1 VAPVWAVAAVAAT
14 EPGLDAPASAVASK
28 KNNSTG
34 ALLAA
39 ALALPGILP
48 ATAHAQLAP
57 DPGLIAFKY
66 LDYRDWQPG
75 ADRMQVRTPS
85 FFARKPLSDSLQAE
99 GSVVYDSVSGASPL
113 FHNTLS
119 GASRLGVTDY
129 RTAGDLKL
137 TKYFDHVA
145 VGVGGA
151 VSSERDYLS
160 RALSLDARVSSDD
173 GNRTLAFG
181 VGGASDRINST
192 NGVAEGKER
201 HTLDLL
207 AGITQALSPDAIA
220 QSTITY
226 SPGHGYYSDPYKAID
241 VRPDHRQILAWL
253 TRYNQHLPWFDA
265 TVNLSY
271 RYLHDSF
278 GSGSH
283 AAEIAWNQPLPG
295 GWSVAPHLRYY
306 MQSAASFYFDPPF
319 AHGFVPGD
327 SYSADT
333 RLSAFGALT
342 SGLSIAKRLPD
353 GWAVDFK
360 LDFYR
365 QRSDWHLGGDGSP
378 GLEPF
383 SARWIQTGV
392 SKAF

>member
-1 VAPVWAVAAVAAT
+1 MAAT
-14 EPGLDAPASAVASK
+14 EASLNAATPTAAAK

-48 ATAHAQLAP
+48 ATALAQLAP
-57 DPGLIAFKY
+57 DPGLIALKY

-75 ADRMQVRTPS
+75 ADRMRVRSPS
-85 FFARKPLSDSLQAE
+85 FYARKPLSDSLQAE
-99 GSVVYDSVSGASPL
+99 GSIVYDSISGASPL
-113 FHNTLS
+113 YHNTLS

-129 RTAGDLKL
+129 RTAGNAKL
-137 TKYFDHVA
+137 TKYFDPVA
-145 VGVGGA
+145 VGGGGA

-160 RALSLDARVSSDD
+160 RALSLDVRVSSDD
-173 GNRTLAFG
+173 RNRTLAFG
-181 VGGASDRINST
+181 IGGASDRINST

-207 AGITQALSPDAIA
+207 AGITQALSPEAIV
-220 QSTITY
+220 QSTVTY

-241 VRPDHRQILAWL
+241 VRPDHRRIFAWL
-253 TRYNQHLPWFDA
+253 TRYNQHLPWLDA

-278 GSGSH
+278 GSSSH
-283 AAEIAWNQPLPG
+283 TAEFAWNQPLPD
-295 GWSVAPHLRYY
+295 GWSVVPSLRYY
-306 MQSAASFYFDPPF
+306 TQSAADFYFDPPF
-319 AHGFVPGD
+319 PQGFVFGQP
-327 SYSADT
+327 YSADT

-342 SGLSIAKRLPD
+342 SGVSIVKRLPD
-353 GWAVDFK
+353 GWSFDVK

-365 QRSDWHLGGDGSP
+365 QRSDWRLGGDGSP

-392 SKAF
+392 SKTF

>member
-1 VAPVWAVAAVAAT
+1 MK
-14 EPGLDAPASAVASK
+14 LPASPPAPGK
-28 KNNSTG
+28 IHSTG

-48 ATAHAQLAP
+48 ATALAQMIP
-57 DPGLIAFKY
+57 DPGLIELKY

-75 ADRMQVRTPS
+75 ADRMRVHTPS

-99 GSVVYDSVSGASPL
+99 GSIVYDSISGASPL

-119 GASRLGVTDY
+119 GASGLGVTDY
-129 RTAGDLKL
+129 RTAGDVKL
-137 TKYFDHVA
+137 TKYFDQVA
-145 VGVGGA
+145 VGIGAA

-160 RALSLDARVSSDD
+160 RALSLDVRVSSDD
-173 GNRTLAFG
+173 RNRTFAFG

-192 NGVAEGKER
+192 NGVAEGKEK
-201 HTLDLL
+201 HTLDFL
-207 AGITQALSPDAIA
+207 AGITQALSPEAIV

-226 SPGHGYYSDPYKAID
+226 SPGHGFYSDPYKSLD
-241 VRPDHRQILAWL
+241 VRPDHRQIFAWL
-253 TRYNQHLPWFDA
+253 TRYNQHLSWLDA

-278 GSGSH
+278 GSSSH
-283 AAEIAWNQPLPG
+283 TAELAWNQPLPD
-295 GWSVAPHLRYY
+295 GWSVVPNLRYY
-306 MQSAASFYFDPPF
+306 TQGAADFYFDPPF
-319 AHGFVPGD
+319 PQGFDLGQN
-327 SYSADT
+327 YSADT

-342 SGLSIAKRLPD
+342 TGLSVAKRLPD
-353 GWAVDFK
+353 GWSFDLK

-365 QRSDWHLGGDGSP
+365 QRSDWRFGGGGSP
-378 GLEPF
+378 GLEAF

>member
-1 VAPVWAVAAVAAT
+1 MAAT
-14 EPGLDAPASAVASK
+14 EASLNAATPTAAAK

-48 ATAHAQLAP
+48 ATALAQLAP
-57 DPGLIAFKY
+57 DPGLIALKY

-75 ADRMQVRTPS
+75 GDRMRVRSPS
-85 FFARKPLSDSLQAE
+85 FYARKPLSDSLQAE
-99 GSVVYDSVSGASPL
+99 GSIVYDSISGASPL
-113 FHNTLS
+113 YHNTLS

-129 RTAGDLKL
+129 RTAGNAKL
-137 TKYFDHVA
+137 TKYFDPVA
-145 VGVGGA
+145 VGVGAA

-160 RALSLDARVSSDD
+160 RALSLDVRVSSDD
-173 GNRTLAFG
+173 RNRTLAFG
-181 VGGASDRINST
+181 IGGASDRINST

-207 AGITQALSPDAIA
+207 AGITQALSPEAIV
-220 QSTITY
+220 QSTVTY

-241 VRPDHRQILAWL
+241 VRPDHRRIFAWL
-253 TRYNQHLPWFDA
+253 TRYNQHLPWLDA

-278 GSGSH
+278 GTSSH
-283 AAEIAWNQPLPG
+283 TAEFAWNQPLPD
-295 GWSVAPHLRYY
+295 GWSVVPSLRYY
-306 MQSAASFYFDPPF
+306 TQSAADFYFDPPF
-319 AHGFVPGD
+319 PQGFVFGQP
-327 SYSADT
+327 YSADT

-342 SGLSIAKRLPD
+342 SGVSIVKRLPD
-353 GWAVDFK
+353 GWSFDVK

-365 QRSDWHLGGDGSP
+365 QRSDWRLGGDGSR

-392 SKAF
+392 SKTF

>member
-1 VAPVWAVAAVAAT
+1 VVVAVAAT
-14 EPGLDAPASAVASK
+14 EASLNAATPTAAAK

-48 ATAHAQLAP
+48 ATALAQLAP
-57 DPGLIAFKY
+57 DPGLIALRY

-75 ADRMQVRTPS
+75 GDRMRVRSPS
-85 FFARKPLSDSLQAE
+85 FYARKPLSDSLQAE
-99 GSVVYDSVSGASPL
+99 GSIVYDSISGASPL
-113 FHNTLS
+113 YHNTLS

-129 RTAGDLKL
+129 RTAGNAKL
-137 TKYFDHVA
+137 TKYFDPVA
-145 VGVGGA
+145 VGVGAA

-160 RALSLDARVSSDD
+160 RALSLDVRVSSEDR
-173 GNRTLAFG
+173 NRTLAFG
-181 VGGASDRINST
+181 IGGASDRINST

-207 AGITQALSPDAIA
+207 AGITQALSPEAIV
-220 QSTITY
+220 QSTVTY
-226 SPGHGYYSDPYKAID
+226 SPGHGYYSDPYKTID
-241 VRPDHRQILAWL
+241 VRPDHRRIFAWL
-253 TRYNQHLPWFDA
+253 TRYNQHLPWIDA
-265 TVNLSY
+265 TVSLSY

-278 GSGSH
+278 GSSSH
-283 AAEIAWNQPLPG
+283 TAEFAWNQPLPD
-295 GWSVAPHLRYY
+295 GWSVVPSLRYY
-306 MQSAASFYFDPPF
+306 TQSAADFYFDPPF
-319 AHGFVPGD
+319 PQGFVFGQP
-327 SYSADT
+327 YSADT

-342 SGLSIAKRLPD
+342 SGVSIVKRLPD
-353 GWAVDFK
+353 GWSFDVK

-365 QRSDWHLGGDGSP
+365 QRSDWRLGGDGSP

-392 SKAF
+392 SKTF

>member
-1 VAPVWAVAAVAAT
+1 MAAT
-14 EPGLDAPASAVASK
+14 EASLNAATPTAAAK
-28 KNNSTG
+28 RNNSTG

-48 ATAHAQLAP
+48 ATALAQLAP
-57 DPGLIAFKY
+57 DPGLIALKY

-75 ADRMQVRTPS
+75 ADRMRVRSPS
-85 FFARKPLSDSLQAE
+85 FYARKPLSDSLQAE
-99 GSVVYDSVSGASPL
+99 GSIVYDSISGASPL
-113 FHNTLS
+113 YHNTLS

-129 RTAGDLKL
+129 RTAGNAKL
-137 TKYFDHVA
+137 TKYFDPVA
-145 VGVGGA
+145 VGGGGA

-160 RALSLDARVSSDD
+160 RALSLDVRVSSDD
-173 GNRTLAFG
+173 RNRTLAFG
-181 VGGASDRINST
+181 IGGASDRINST

-207 AGITQALSPDAIA
+207 AGITQALSPEAIV
-220 QSTITY
+220 QSTVTY

-241 VRPDHRQILAWL
+241 VRPDHRRIFAWL
-253 TRYNQHLPWFDA
+253 TRYNQHLPWLDA

-271 RYLHDSF
+271 RYLQDSF
-278 GSGSH
+278 GSSSH
-283 AAEIAWNQPLPG
+283 TAEFAWNQPLPD
-295 GWSVAPHLRYY
+295 GWSVVPSLRYY
-306 MQSAASFYFDPPF
+306 TQSAADFYFDPPF
-319 AHGFVPGD
+319 PQGFVFGQP
-327 SYSADT
+327 YSADT

-342 SGLSIAKRLPD
+342 SGVSIVKRLPD
-353 GWAVDFK
+353 GWSFDVK

-365 QRSDWHLGGDGSP
+365 QRSDWRLGGDGSP

-392 SKAF
+392 SKTF

>member
-1 VAPVWAVAAVAAT
+1 VVVAVAAT
-14 EPGLDAPASAVASK
+14 ESTLNVSTSAAASK

-48 ATAHAQLAP
+48 ATAVAQLAP
-57 DPGLIAFKY
+57 DPGLIALKY

-75 ADRMQVRTPS
+75 GDRMRVRTPS
-85 FFARKPLSDSLQAE
+85 FYARKPLSDSLQAE
-99 GSVVYDSVSGASPL
+99 GSIVYDSISGASPL
-113 FHNTLS
+113 YHNTLS

-129 RTAGDLKL
+129 RTAGDAKL
-137 TKYFDHVA
+137 TKYFNQVA
-145 VGVGGA
+145 IGVGAA

-160 RALSLDARVSSDD
+160 RALSLDVRVSSDD
-173 GNRTLAFG
+173 RNRTLALG

-207 AGITQALSPDAIA
+207 AGITQALSPDAIV

-241 VRPDHRQILAWL
+241 VRPDHRRIFAWL
-253 TRYNQHLPWFDA
+253 SRYNQHLPWLDA

-278 GSGSH
+278 GSSSH
-283 AAEIAWNQPLPG
+283 AAEFAWNQPLPD
-295 GWSVAPHLRYY
+295 GWSVVPSLRYY
-306 MQSAASFYFDPPF
+306 TQSAADFYFDPPF
-319 AHGFVPGD
+319 PQGFVFGQP
-327 SYSADT
+327 YSADT

-342 SGLSIAKRLPD
+342 SGVSIVKRLPE
-353 GWAVDFK
+353 GWTFDVK

-365 QRSDWHLGGDGSP
+365 QRSDWRLGGDGSP

-392 SKAF
+392 SKTF

>member
-1 VAPVWAVAAVAAT
+1 VGAT
-14 EPGLDAPASAVASK
+14 EPALKVPTSATVTK
-28 KNNSTG
+28 KGNSSG

-48 ATAHAQLAP
+48 ATALAQMAP
-57 DPGLIAFKY
+57 DPGLIELKY

-75 ADRMQVRTPS
+75 ADRMRVHTPS

-99 GSVVYDSVSGASPL
+99 GSIVYDSISGASPL

-119 GASRLGVTDY
+119 GASGLGVTDY
-129 RTAGDLKL
+129 RTAGDVKL
-137 TKYFDHVA
+137 TKYFDQIA
-145 VGVGGA
+145 VGIGAA

-160 RALSLDARVSSDD
+160 RALSLDVRVSSDD
-173 GNRTLAFG
+173 RNRTFAFG

-192 NGVAEGKER
+192 NGVAEGKEK
-201 HTLDLL
+201 HTLDFL
-207 AGITQALSPDAIA
+207 AGITQALSPEAIM

-226 SPGHGYYSDPYKAID
+226 SPGHGFYSDPYKSLD
-241 VRPDHRQILAWL
+241 VRPDHRQIFAWL
-253 TRYNQHLPWFDA
+253 TRYNQHLSWLDA

-278 GSGSH
+278 GSSSH
-283 AAEIAWNQPLPG
+283 TAEFTWNQPLPD
-295 GWSVAPHLRYY
+295 GWSVVPNLRYY
-306 MQSAASFYFDPPF
+306 TQSAADFYFDPPF
-319 AHGFVPGD
+319 PHGFVLGQN
-327 SYSADT
+327 YSADT

-342 SGLSIAKRLPD
+342 TGLSVAKRLPD
-353 GWAVDFK
+353 GWSFDLK
-360 LDFYR
+360 LDFYL
-365 QRSDWHLGGDGSP
+365 QRSDWHFGGDGSP
-378 GLEPF
+378 GLQPF

>member
-1 VAPVWAVAAVAAT
+1 MATAWAVAAVAAT
-14 EPGLDAPASAVASK
+14 EPSPDAGASK
-28 KNNSTG
+28 KNSSTG

-48 ATAHAQLAP
+48 ATALAQMAP
-57 DPGLIAFKY
+57 EQGLIALKY

-75 ADRMQVRTPS
+75 ADRMRVRTPS
-85 FFARKPLSDSLQAE
+85 FYARKPLSDSLAAE
-99 GSVVYDSVSGASPL
+99 GSIVYDSVSGASPL
-113 FHNTLS
+113 YHNTLS
-119 GASRLGVTDY
+119 GASRRGVTDY
-129 RTAGDLKL
+129 RTAGDAKL
-137 TKYFDHVA
+137 TKYFNQIA
-145 VGVGGA
+145 VGVGAA
-151 VSSERDYLS
+151 VSSERDYFS
-160 RALSLDARVSSDD
+160 RALSVDVRVSSDD
-173 GNRTLAFG
+173 RNRTLAFG

-192 NGVAEGKER
+192 NGVAEGEQR

-207 AGITQALSPDAIA
+207 AGITQALSPDAIV

-241 VRPDHRQILAWL
+241 VRPDHRRIFAWL
-253 TRYNQHLPWFDA
+253 TRYDQHLPWLDA

-278 GSGSH
+278 GSSSH
-283 AAEIAWNQPLPG
+283 AVEFAWNQPLPD
-295 GWSVAPHLRYY
+295 GWSMVPNLRYY
-306 MQSAASFYFDPPF
+306 TQSAADFYFDPPF
-319 AHGFVPGD
+319 AHGFVPGRA
-327 SYSADT
+327 YSADT

-342 SGLSIAKRLPD
+342 SGLSIVKRLPD
-353 GWAVDFK
+353 GWSFDVK

-365 QRSDWHLGGDGSP
+365 QRSNWHFGGKGSR

-392 SKAF
+392 SKTF

>member
-1 VAPVWAVAAVAAT
+1 MAAT
-14 EPGLDAPASAVASK
+14 EPNPNTSTSAAASK

-48 ATAHAQLAP
+48 ATAVAQLAP
-57 DPGLIAFKY
+57 YPGLIALKY

-75 ADRMQVRTPS
+75 GDRIRVRTPS
-85 FFARKPLSDSLQAE
+85 FYARKPLSDSLQAE
-99 GSVVYDSVSGASPL
+99 GSIVYDSISGASPL
-113 FHNTLS
+113 YHNTLS

-129 RTAGDLKL
+129 RTAGNAKL
-137 TKYFDHVA
+137 TKYFDPFA
-145 VGVGGA
+145 VGVGAA

-160 RALSLDARVSSDD
+160 RALSLDVRISSDD
-173 GNRTLAFG
+173 RNRTYAFG

-207 AGITQALSPDAIA
+207 AGVTQALSPEAIV
-220 QSTITY
+220 QSTVTY

-241 VRPDHRQILAWL
+241 IRPDHRRIFAWL
-253 TRYNQHLPWFDA
+253 TRYNQHLPWLDA

-278 GSGSH
+278 GSSSH
-283 AAEIAWNQPLPG
+283 AAEFAWNQPLPD
-295 GWSVAPHLRYY
+295 GWSMAPNLRYY
-306 MQSAASFYFDPPF
+306 TQSAADFYFDPPF
-319 AHGFVPGD
+319 AHGFVLGSP
-327 SYSADT
+327 YSADT

-342 SGLSIAKRLPD
+342 SGVSIVKRLPD
-353 GWAVDFK
+353 GWSFDIK

-365 QRSDWHLGGDGSP
+365 QRSDWRLGGDGSP

-383 SARWIQTGV
+383 SARWIQTGI
-392 SKAF
+392 SKTF

>member
-1 VAPVWAVAAVAAT
+1 VAVVVAAT
-14 EPGLDAPASAVASK
+14 ESTLNVSTSVAASK

-48 ATAHAQLAP
+48 ATALAQLTP
-57 DPGLIAFKY
+57 DPGLIALKY

-75 ADRMQVRTPS
+75 GDRMRVRTPS
-85 FFARKPLSDSLQAE
+85 FYARKPLSDSLQAE
-99 GSVVYDSVSGASPL
+99 GSIVYDSISGASPL

-129 RTAGDLKL
+129 RTAGDAKL
-137 TKYFDHVA
+137 TKYFDQVA
-145 VGVGGA
+145 IGVGAA

-160 RALSLDARVSSDD
+160 RALSLDVRVSSDD
-173 GNRTLAFG
+173 RNRTFAFG

-192 NGVAEGKER
+192 NGVAEGKEK

-207 AGITQALSPDAIA
+207 AGVTQALSPDAIV
-220 QSTITY
+220 QSTVTY

-241 VRPDHRQILAWL
+241 VRPDQRRIFAWL
-253 TRYNQHLPWFDA
+253 TRYNQHLPWLDA

-278 GSGSH
+278 GSSSH
-283 AAEIAWNQPLPG
+283 AAEFAWNQPLPD
-295 GWSVAPHLRYY
+295 GWSVVPSLRYY
-306 MQSAASFYFDPPF
+306 TQSAADFYFDPPF
-319 AHGFVPGD
+319 PQGLVLGQP
-327 SYSADT
+327 YSADT

-342 SGLSIAKRLPD
+342 SGVSIAKRLPG
-353 GWAVDFK
+353 GWSIDVKF
-360 LDFYR
+360 DFYR
-365 QRSDWHLGGDGSP
+365 QRSDWRLGGDGSP

-392 SKAF
+392 SKTF

>member
-1 VAPVWAVAAVAAT
+1 MAAT
-14 EPGLDAPASAVASK
+14 ESAPKVTTSAAASK
-28 KNNSTG
+28 KNTSAG

-48 ATAHAQLAP
+48 AAALAQLAP
-57 DPGLIAFKY
+57 DEGLIALKY

-75 ADRMQVRTPS
+75 ADRMRVRTPS
-85 FFARKPLSDSLQAE
+85 LYARKPLSDSLQAE
-99 GSVVYDSVSGASPL
+99 GSIVYDSISGASPL
-113 FHNTLS
+113 YHNTLS
-119 GASRLGVTDY
+119 GASGLGVTDY
-129 RTAGDLKL
+129 RTAGDAKL
-137 TKYFDHVA
+137 TKYFNHVA
-145 VGVGGA
+145 VGVGAA

-160 RALSLDARVSSDD
+160 RALSLDVRVSSDD
-173 GNRTLAFG
+173 GNRTFAFG

-207 AGITQALSPDAIA
+207 VGITQALSPDAIV

-226 SPGHGYYSDPYKAID
+226 SPGHGYYSDPYKEID
-241 VRPDHRQILAWL
+241 VRPDHRRILAWL
-253 TRYNQHLPWFDA
+253 TRYNQHLFWLDA

-278 GSGSH
+278 GSSSH
-283 AAEIAWNQPLPG
+283 TAEFAWNQPLPD
-295 GWSVAPHLRYY
+295 GWSVVPNLRYY
-306 MQSAASFYFDPPF
+306 TQNAADFYFDPPF
-319 AHGFVPGD
+319 PHGFVLRQP
-327 SYSADT
+327 YSADT

-342 SGLSIAKRLPD
+342 SGLSIVKRLPD
-353 GWAVDFK
+353 GWSFDFK

-365 QRSDWHLGGDGSP
+365 QRSDWHFGGNGSP
-378 GLEPF
+378 GLESF

-392 SKAF
+392 SKTF

>member
-1 VAPVWAVAAVAAT
+1 MAAT
-14 EPGLDAPASAVASK
+14 EPNPNTSTSAAASK

-48 ATAHAQLAP
+48 ATAVAQLAP
-57 DPGLIAFKY
+57 DPGLIALKY

-75 ADRMQVRTPS
+75 GDRIRVRTPS
-85 FFARKPLSDSLQAE
+85 FYARKPLSDSLQAE
-99 GSVVYDSVSGASPL
+99 GSIVYDSISGASPL
-113 FHNTLS
+113 YHNTLS

-129 RTAGDLKL
+129 RTAGNAKL
-137 TKYFDHVA
+137 TKYFDPFA
-145 VGVGGA
+145 VGVGA
-151 VSSERDYLS
+151 AASSERDYLS
-160 RALSLDARVSSDD
+160 RALSLDVRISSDD
-173 GNRTLAFG
+173 RNRTFAFG
-181 VGGASDRINST
+181 IGGASDRINST

-207 AGITQALSPDAIA
+207 AGVTQVLSPEAIV
-220 QSTITY
+220 QSTVTY

-241 VRPDHRQILAWL
+241 VRPDQRRIFAWL
-253 TRYNQHLPWFDA
+253 TRYNQHLPWLDA

-278 GSGSH
+278 GSSSH
-283 AAEIAWNQPLPG
+283 AAEFAWNQPLSE
-295 GWSVAPHLRYY
+295 GWSVVPNLRYY
-306 MQSAASFYFDPPF
+306 TQSAADFYFDPPF
-319 AHGFVPGD
+319 AHGFVLGSP
-327 SYSADT
+327 YSADT

-342 SGLSIAKRLPD
+342 SGVSIVKRLPD
-353 GWAVDFK
+353 GWSFDIK

-365 QRSDWHLGGDGSP
+365 QRSDWRLGGDGSP

-383 SARWIQTGV
+383 SARWIQTGI
-392 SKAF
+392 SKTF

>member
-1 VAPVWAVAAVAAT
+1 MAAT
-14 EPGLDAPASAVASK
+14 EQSLNASTSAAASK

-48 ATAHAQLAP
+48 ATAVAQLAP
-57 DPGLIAFKY
+57 DPGLIALKY

-75 ADRMQVRTPS
+75 GDRIRVRTPS
-85 FFARKPLSDSLQAE
+85 FYARKPLSDSLQAE
-99 GSVVYDSVSGASPL
+99 GSIVYDSISGASPL
-113 FHNTLS
+113 YHNTLS

-129 RTAGDLKL
+129 RTAGNAKL
-137 TKYFDHVA
+137 TKYFDQFA
-145 VGVGGA
+145 VGVGAA

-160 RALSLDARVSSDD
+160 RALSLDVRVSSDD
-173 GNRTLAFG
+173 RNRTFAFG

-207 AGITQALSPDAIA
+207 VGVTQALSPEAIV
-220 QSTITY
+220 QSTVTY

-241 VRPDHRQILAWL
+241 VRPDHRRIFAWL
-253 TRYNQHLPWFDA
+253 TRYNQHLPWLDA

-278 GSGSH
+278 GSSSH
-283 AAEIAWNQPLPG
+283 AVEFAWNQPLPD
-295 GWSVAPHLRYY
+295 GWSVVPNLRYY
-306 MQSAASFYFDPPF
+306 TQSAADFYFDPPF
-319 AHGFVPGD
+319 PHGFVLGQ

-342 SGLSIAKRLPD
+342 SGVSIVKRLPD
-353 GWAVDFK
+353 GWSFDVK

-365 QRSDWHLGGDGSP
+365 QRSDWRLGGDGSP

-392 SKAF
+392 SKTF

>member
-1 VAPVWAVAAVAAT
+1 MAAT
-14 EPGLDAPASAVASK
+14 EPSPNASTSAAASK

-48 ATAHAQLAP
+48 ATAVAQLAP
-57 DPGLIAFKY
+57 DPGLIALKY

-75 ADRMQVRTPS
+75 GDRIRVRTPS
-85 FFARKPLSDSLQAE
+85 FYARKPLSDSLQAE
-99 GSVVYDSVSGASPL
+99 GSIVYDSISGASPL
-113 FHNTLS
+113 YHNTLS

-129 RTAGDLKL
+129 RTAGNAKL
-137 TKYFDHVA
+137 TKYFDQFA
-145 VGVGGA
+145 VGVGAA

-160 RALSLDARVSSDD
+160 RALSLDVRVSSDD
-173 GNRTLAFG
+173 RNRTFAFG

-207 AGITQALSPDAIA
+207 AGVTQALSPEAIV
-220 QSTITY
+220 QSTVTY

-241 VRPDHRQILAWL
+241 VRPDHRRIFAWL
-253 TRYNQHLPWFDA
+253 TRYNQHLPWLDA

-278 GSGSH
+278 GSSSH
-283 AAEIAWNQPLPG
+283 AVEFAWNQPLPD
-295 GWSVAPHLRYY
+295 GWSVVPNLRYY
-306 MQSAASFYFDPPF
+306 TQSAADFYFDPPF
-319 AHGFVPGD
+319 PHGFVLGQ

-342 SGLSIAKRLPD
+342 SGVSIVKRLPD
-353 GWAVDFK
+353 GWSFDVK

-365 QRSDWHLGGDGSP
+365 QRSDWRLGGDGSP

-383 SARWIQTGV
+383 SARWIQTGI
-392 SKAF
+392 SKTF

>member
-1 VAPVWAVAAVAAT
+1 VAAT
-14 EPGLDAPASAVASK
+14 ESTLSVLTSATAPK

-48 ATAHAQLAP
+48 ATALAQLAP
-57 DPGLIAFKY
+57 DPGLIALKY

-75 ADRMQVRTPS
+75 GDRMRVRTPS
-85 FFARKPLSDSLQAE
+85 FYARKPLSDSLQAE
-99 GSVVYDSVSGASPL
+99 GSIVYDSISGASPL
-113 FHNTLS
+113 YHNTLS
-119 GASRLGVTDY
+119 GASGLGVTDY
-129 RTAGDLKL
+129 RTAGDAKL
-137 TKYFDHVA
+137 TKYFDQAA
-145 VGVGGA
+145 VGVGAA

-160 RALSLDARVSSDD
+160 RALSLDVRVSSDD
-173 GNRTLAFG
+173 RNRTLAFG

-207 AGITQALSPDAIA
+207 AGITQALSPEAIV
-220 QSTITY
+220 QSTLTY
-226 SPGHGYYSDPYKAID
+226 SSGHGYYSDPYKAID
-241 VRPDHRQILAWL
+241 VRPDHRRIFAWL
-253 TRYNQHLPWFDA
+253 TRYNQHLPWLDA

-278 GSGSH
+278 GSSSH
-283 AAEIAWNQPLPG
+283 AAEFAWNQPLPD
-295 GWSVAPHLRYY
+295 GWSVVPSLRYY
-306 MQSAASFYFDPPF
+306 TQSAADFYFDPPF
-319 AHGFVPGD
+319 PQGFVLGQ

-342 SGLSIAKRLPD
+342 SGVSIAKRLPD
-353 GWAVDFK
+353 GWSLDVKF
-360 LDFYR
+360 DFYR
-365 QRSDWHLGGDGSP
+365 QRSDWRIGGGGSP

-383 SARWIQTGV
+383 SARWIQTGI
-392 SKAF
+392 SKTF